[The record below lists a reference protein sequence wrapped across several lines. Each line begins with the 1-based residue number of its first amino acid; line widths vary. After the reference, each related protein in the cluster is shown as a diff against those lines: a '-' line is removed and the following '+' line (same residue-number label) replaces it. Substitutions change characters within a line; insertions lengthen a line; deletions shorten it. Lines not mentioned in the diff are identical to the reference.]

1 VDHRHRSGR
10 DGGAGE
16 LAGARSGDFPKP
28 TSGKPAERMKSALRW
43 SVRALL
49 LVLLALVFELYLR
62 ADFMVE
68 LSNRLWAC
76 F

>member
-1 VDHRHRSGR
+1 
-10 DGGAGE
+10 
-16 LAGARSGDFPKP
+16 
-28 TSGKPAERMKSALRW
+28 MKTALRW

-68 LSNRLWAC
+68 LSDRLWAC